1 MSGLTETVNASDL
14 SVREPNSRFDVIVVG
29 SGPAGASA
37 ALELGRCR
45 RRTLVIDGGPGRNAS
60 SRAAHGLYTRD
71 GTSPAELRRTSQEQL
86 GRYEVQMVAG
96 QAVSA
101 RSVPNGSGQD
111 GFEIGLQDGRTFRA
125 DKVVLAYGMR
135 DVLPEVAGLSERWG
149 DGVLH
154 CPYCDGWEH
163 QDGRAVVYGAGN
175 AAHHMALTLQ
185 PWTRQVTV
193 LTDGPS
199 GFTGEQRQDLSRLG
213 LQVIETRISRL
224 EGQGTRLECVY
235 FEDGSV
241 LAADL
246 MVLSPL
252 QEPSSALGRQLGCVQ
267 SGAHVQVSS
276 TGETSV
282 TGVYAAGD
290 LTGGPQYVVSAAA
303 QGTLSAI
310 ALNTALIHERLGKRG
325 VEFHKGPTR

>member
-1 MSGLTETVNASDL
+1 MNTGAVNGAS
-14 SVREPNSRFDVIVVG
+14 SAFDVIVVG

-45 RRTLVIDGGPGRNAS
+45 RRVLQIDGGPGRNVG

-71 GTSPAELRRTSQEQL
+71 GTSPAELRRVAQEQL
-86 GRYEVQMVAG
+86 GRYGVQTVTG
-96 QAVSA
+96 QAVGA
-101 RSVPNGSGQD
+101 RSVEG
-111 GFEIGLQDGRTFRA
+111 GFEITLQDGRTFRA
-125 DKVVLAYGMR
+125 VKLVLAYGMR
-135 DVLPEVAGLSERWG
+135 DLLPEVPGLAERWG

-163 QDGRAVVYGAGN
+163 QDDRAVVYGGGN

-193 LTDGPS
+193 LSDGPS
-199 GFTGEQRQDLSRLG
+199 GFTPKQREDFDRLG
-213 LQVIETRISRL
+213 LRVTETRIDRL

-241 LAADL
+241 LAADV

-252 QEPSSALGRQLGCVQ
+252 QEPSSDLGVQLGCVQ
-267 SGAHVQVSS
+267 NGSHLRVSER
-276 TGETSV
+276 GETSV
-282 TGVYAAGD
+282 PGVYAAGD
-290 LTGGPQYVVSAAA
+290 LTGGPQYVVAAA
-303 QGTLSAI
+303 SQGTLAAI
-310 ALNTALIHERLGKRG
+310 ALNTALIHERLERRG
-325 VEFHKGPTR
+325 VEFHKGPQQ

>member
-1 MSGLTETVNASDL
+1 MAGEPVNEAA
-14 SVREPNSRFDVIVVG
+14 FDVIVVG

-45 RRTLVIDGGPGRNAS
+45 RRVLQIDGGPGRNVS

-71 GTSPAELRRTSQEQL
+71 GTSPAELRRVSQEQL
-86 GRYEVQMVAG
+86 RRYGVQTVAE

-101 RSVPNGSGQD
+101 RSIEG
-111 GFEIGLQDGRTFRA
+111 GFEVGLEDGRTFQA
-125 DKVVLAYGMR
+125 VKLVLAYGMR
-135 DVLPEVAGLSERWG
+135 DLLPEVPGLAERWG
-149 DGVLH
+149 EGVLH

-163 QDGRAVVYGAGN
+163 RGEQAVVYGGGN

-185 PWTRQVTV
+185 PWARQVTV
-193 LTDGPS
+193 LSDGPS
-199 GFTGEQRQDLSRLG
+199 GFTPEQMQDFSRLD
-213 LQVIETRISRL
+213 LRVTETRIARL
-224 EGQGTRLECVY
+224 EGQGTRLECTR

-252 QEPSSALGRQLGCVQ
+252 QEPSCDLGAQLGCIQ
-267 SGAHVQVSS
+267 EGSRLPVSA

-282 TGVYAAGD
+282 PGVYAAGD
-290 LTGGPQYVVSAAA
+290 LTGGPQYVVAAA
-303 QGTLSAI
+303 SQGTLAAI
-310 ALNTALIHERLGKRG
+310 ALNTALIHERLERRG
-325 VEFHKGPTR
+325 VEFHKGPQR